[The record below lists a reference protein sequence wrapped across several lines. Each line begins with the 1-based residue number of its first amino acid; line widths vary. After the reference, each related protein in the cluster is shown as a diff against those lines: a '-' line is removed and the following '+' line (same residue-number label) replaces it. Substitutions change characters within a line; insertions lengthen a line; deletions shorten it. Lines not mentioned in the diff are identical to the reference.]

1 MRKTVAYFTS
11 IIFLFYAGLSIL
23 NPSFE
28 ALAAWMGPLL
38 SGHIYTFFTIFTL
51 LIMDPLSNTAVG
63 LVWLLADLLIWVI
76 SRKLEC
82 SITTFLVCAQRQA
95 YPR

>member
-1 MRKTVAYFTS
+1 MRKTLAYFTS
-11 IIFLFYAGLSIL
+11 IIFLLYAGLSIL
-23 NPSFE
+23 HSSFE
-28 ALAAWMGPLL
+28 ALAWMGPLL
-38 SGHIYTFFTIFTL
+38 SSHIYIFFTIFTL
-51 LIMDPLSNTAVG
+51 LIMGPLSNTAVG
-63 LVWLLADLLIWVI
+63 LVWLLADLLIGVI

>member
-1 MRKTVAYFTS
+1 MRKTLAYFTS
-11 IIFLFYAGLSIL
+11 IIFLLYAGLSIL
-23 NPSFE
+23 HSSFE
-28 ALAAWMGPLL
+28 ALAWMGPLL
-38 SGHIYTFFTIFTL
+38 SSHIYTIFTL
-51 LIMDPLSNTAVG
+51 LIMGPLSNTAVG